1 MYQYAFMPKF
11 ILNIETLETSNFVEV
26 APLVRALKG
35 ALTQDEKDV
44 EDEQVKKRDE
54 VCDTFSLF

>member
-1 MYQYAFMPKF
+1 MPTF